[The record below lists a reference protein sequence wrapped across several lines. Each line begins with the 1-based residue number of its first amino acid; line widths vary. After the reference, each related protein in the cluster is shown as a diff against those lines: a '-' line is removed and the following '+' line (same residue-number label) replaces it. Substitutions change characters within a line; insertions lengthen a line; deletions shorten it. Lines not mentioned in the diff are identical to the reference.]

1 MRLFLMSIK
10 KEIERK
16 YLVNWDMV
24 PNLSDIPSMF
34 IEQHYLSSY
43 DFGRVIIGERKYPEK
58 DKEYF
63 IYVQGLDNPY
73 IEVSKEDYEALG
85 GSRTILGADE
95 VRIRDEDGRFYIM
108 IKSSGTLQRDE
119 WTLEISKLMYNTLF
133 AATDGRLTIKERYF
147 IDLPLGYLAE
157 LDLFEKPDGLMTVEV
172 EFESVEG
179 SEAFVPPA
187 WFGEDVTEKNE
198 YKNRNLAVFGLSKS
212 L

>member
-1 MRLFLMSIK
+1 MSIK

-16 YLVNWDMV
+16 YLVNEDMV

-34 IEQHYLSSY
+34 IEQHYLSSD
-43 DFGRVIIGERKYPEK
+43 DFGRVIIGEKKHPGK

-73 IEVSKEDYEALG
+73 IEVLKEDYEALG
-85 GSRTILGADE
+85 GGRIILGADE

-119 WTLEISKLMYNTLF
+119 WTLEISRSMYDTLF
-133 AATDGRLTIKERYF
+133 AATDGRSTIKERYF
-147 IDLPLGYLAE
+147 IDIPSGYLAE
-157 LDLFEKPDGLMTVEV
+157 LDLFEKQDGLKTVEV
-172 EFESVEG
+172 EFESVEE
-179 SEAFVPPA
+179 SETFVPPA
-187 WFGEDVTEKNE
+187 WFGEDVTEKDE
-198 YKNRNLAVFGLSKS
+198 YKNRNLAVLGLSKS